1 MQRVYVK
8 EEGDDSKAKKRRGR
22 RKRESEESSVCA
34 KRGKLEAE
42 GLADKSGRG
51 EGGMRRRRRR
61 RRRWGRRC

>member
-1 MQRVYVK
+1 MQRVNVK

-34 KRGKLEAE
+34 KRGKLEA
-42 GLADKSGRG
+42 DKSGRG

-61 RRRWGRRC
+61 WGRRC